1 MVNTT
6 KKVIK
11 ELNLRRTLFLFSNL
25 FIPLSRLREGLGGVV
40 FGKRAPL
47 NTPFLRLVVLL
58 GFSFYNPINHFN
70 FPLENRPRL

>member
-25 FIPLSRLREGLGGVV
+25 FIPLSRLREGLGG
-40 FGKRAPL
+40 GG
-47 NTPFLRLVVLL
+47 LRKESTLKHTL
-58 GFSFYNPINHFN
+58 FTTCCS
-70 FPLENRPRL
+70 PRI